1 MTIFVF
7 IKCCKQSSSQDA
19 IQWKV
24 MQAEKDKHAML
35 YLFFINKL
43 RPSTLGIAYSCT
55 HFPYLPFIHF
65 KNFTPTEQSKIKFD
79 DIKPLT
85 LIATNWVVTCMIV

>member
-43 RPSTLGIAYSCT
+43 RPSTLGIPVAYIAAPT
-55 HFPYLPFIHF
+55 FPIFPSFILNISHQQN
-65 KNFTPTEQSKIKFD
+65 KVKLNLMT
-79 DIKPLT
+79 
-85 LIATNWVVTCMIV
+85 

>member
-24 MQAEKDKHAML
+24 MQAEKDITML

-43 RPSTLGIAYSCT
+43 RPSTLGMHIAAST
-55 HFPYLPFIHF
+55 FPISSSFFL
-65 KNFTPTEQSKIKFD
+65 KISHRQNKV
-79 DIKPLT
+79 KLNLMT
-85 LIATNWVVTCMIV
+85 

>member
-24 MQAEKDKHAML
+24 MQAEKDITML

-43 RPSTLGIAYSCT
+43 RPSTLWIAYIAAPT
-55 HFPYLPFIHF
+55 FPIFPSFIL
-65 KNFTPTEQSKIKFD
+65 KISHQQNKV
-79 DIKPLT
+79 KLNLMT
-85 LIATNWVVTCMIV
+85 Y

>member
-43 RPSTLGIAYSCT
+43 RPSTLGIAYIAAPT
-55 HFPYLPFIHF
+55 FPIFPSFIL
-65 KNFTPTEQSKIKFD
+65 KISHQQNKV
-79 DIKPLT
+79 KLNLMT
-85 LIATNWVVTCMIV
+85 